1 MSKASRL
8 KHRTNWWRVALG
20 VGLWIAF
27 AAAAHSFVHTYL
39 FEIGP
44 VPGPGLVTLGA
55 QVLAVGLGALLLL
68 ALLRPP
74 HFISFRAALAVLI
87 WVALIVFGHYLSHLG
102 TLEIRDTMTALR
114 EGMGMGALVASAIM
128 LAVLLGVPFVPSVEM
143 GLLVMAVFGPTGAVA
158 AWLATIAGLSM
169 AFAAGSY
176 MPTQF
181 IRGWLERHGLYS
193 AQSGDSQSIISGMLE
208 HGKLSRRAGGRVAAF
223 LLRHRYLLFAVLIN
237 MPGNSILGGGGG
249 IALVCG
255 FSRLYRWQWFL
266 LTTALASLP
275 IPLLVFFGLLRVD
288 ELLGA
293 LGG

>member
-1 MSKASRL
+1 MGKASRL
-8 KHRTNWWRVALG
+8 ENPTIWWRVAVG

-27 AAAAHSFVHTYL
+27 AAAAHGFVHRFL
-39 FEIGP
+39 FDVGP

-55 QVLAVGLGALLLL
+55 QVLAVGFGALLLL
-68 ALLRPP
+68 VLLRPP
-74 HFISFRAALAVLI
+74 HFISMRAILAVLI
-87 WVALIVFGHYLSHLG
+87 WVALIVFGHYLSHLES
-102 TLEIRDTMTALR
+102 LEIRDTMSALR

-176 MPTQF
+176 MPTQL
-181 IRGWLERHGLYS
+181 IRGWLERHGLYP
-193 AQSGDSQSIISGMLE
+193 AQSGDPQSILDGMLE
-208 HGKLSRRAGGRVAAF
+208 HGNLSRRAGGRIAGF

-237 MPGNSILGGGGG
+237 MPGNSIIGGGGG

-275 IPLLVFFGLLRVD
+275 IPVLVFFGLLRVD
-288 ELLGA
+288 EFLAA